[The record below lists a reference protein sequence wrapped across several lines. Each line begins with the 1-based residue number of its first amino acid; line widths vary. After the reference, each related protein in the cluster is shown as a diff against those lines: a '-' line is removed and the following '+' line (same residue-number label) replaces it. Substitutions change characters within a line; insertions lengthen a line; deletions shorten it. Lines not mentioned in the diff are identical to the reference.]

1 VGLSGIWGQFDV
13 TLDDKGRFMLP
24 AKLRKSISGDNLVIT
39 KGVEQCLWLFLPEEW
54 ERVSDSLIQESSI
67 FNLDSQDV
75 IRRFIA
81 PAEEVSVDKSGRLKL
96 VSSLMRSVGLVRES
110 VLVGMGDRIEIW
122 DSQRY
127 EEFEQSRSEAVK
139 DTWKEIGKGQSGDQQ

>member
-1 VGLSGIWGQFDV
+1 MGLTGIWGQFDV
-13 TLDDKGRFMLP
+13 TLDEKGRFMMP
-24 AKLRKSISGDNLVIT
+24 AKLRKSIPEDSLVLT
-39 KGVEQCLWLFLPEEW
+39 KGVEHCLWLFVAGEW
-54 ERVSDSLIQESSI
+54 ERVSASLIQESSI

-81 PAEEVSVDKSGRLKL
+81 PAEEVSMDKSGRLKL

-122 DSQRY
+122 DSEHY
-127 EEFEQSRSEAVK
+127 EEFERSRSDAVK
-139 DTWKEIGKGQSGDQQ
+139 DTWKDLGRNRS